1 MFGFQR
7 GNKPMFSIEHRSKP
21 SDVLITGFSAHGLAG
36 LTAANYL
43 VDCLSLREE
52 GYIRVEE
59 LPSITPFEQGQP
71 RHPIRLYSKPSVN
84 ITILVSELFV
94 PASFGALLSSEIL
107 EWTEKH
113 DVSEITIPT
122 GVPIPHGPD
131 GHQTYYIATS
141 DYQQRRLTDTN
152 IPPMGSGFL
161 DGINAALIEQGM
173 ESSLGVGLLV
183 TPVHAQTPDVE
194 AAIRLV
200 ETITEI
206 YELDIDASPLE
217 AFAAEVSEYYNELAH
232 RMEEPQADV
241 PEDRMYM

>member
-7 GNKPMFSIEHRSKP
+7 RNGPTFSIEHRSKP
-21 SDVLITGFSAHGLAG
+21 SEILITGFSAHGLAG

-43 VDCLSLREE
+43 VDYLSLREE

-71 RHPIRLYSKPSVN
+71 RHPIRLYSKPN
-84 ITILVSELFV
+84 FDITILVSELFV
-94 PASFGALLSSEIL
+94 PASFGGQLSSEIL
-107 EWTEKH
+107 EWTEKNQ
-113 DVSEITIPT
+113 VAEITIPA

-131 GHQTYYIATS
+131 GHQTYYIATE
-141 DYQQRRLTDTN
+141 DYQQRRLTDMEV
-152 IPPMGSGFL
+152 PPMGNGFL

-200 ETITEI
+200 ETISEI

-217 AFAAEVSEYYNELAH
+217 AFAAEVSQYYNELAH
-232 RMEEPQADV
+232 RMEQPEVDL